1 MRTFVLYEDFVELE
15 VAERQRHLNRLNERL
30 VQTLP
35 NSTFEKIDRLMKA
48 SKVNQQFFNGLVNFQ
63 DYGFAPR
70 TKDSQPVEK
79 YQGSR
84 IHASQMHRNQAVLHS
99 LAREWSSYGAHERN
113 QAFQPLLS
121 ALRRKLPVNSTN
133 QYRQRVLV
141 PGCGLARLPL
151 EIAACGYAC
160 EANEYSMFMLTASH
174 YILNGVFKA
183 ESIPIYPWI
192 DRVSNVVHLSDIL
205 EPLLIPDVAPVDL
218 MSSTNSF
225 SSPGDHSPSPDL
237 PEPDFMRFSMAAGNF
252 VELYGGESQAGTWDA
267 IVTCFFLDTAPVVME

>member
-1 MRTFVLYEDFVELE
+1 MRTFLLYEDFVELDI
-15 VAERQRHLNRLNERL
+15 AKRQKHLNKLNERL

-35 NSTFEKIDRLMKA
+35 NSTFEKIDRLMNA
-48 SKVNQQFFNGLVNFQ
+48 SKVNQKFFNGLVNFQ
-63 DYGFAPR
+63 DYAFAPR
-70 TKDSQPVEK
+70 TRNSQPVEK
-79 YQGSR
+79 FRGSR
-84 IHASQMHRNQAVLHS
+84 IHSGQMHRNQAVLHS

-121 ALRRKLPVNSTN
+121 ALRRKLPVNSAN

-151 EIAACGYAC
+151 EIAASGYAC

-174 YILNGVFKA
+174 YILNGVFQA
-183 ESIPIYPWI
+183 QSIPIFPWI

-205 EPLLIPDVAPVDL
+205 EPLLIPDVVPVEL
-218 MSSTNSF
+218 MNSANSF
-225 SSPGDHSPSPDL
+225 SSVGDPSSPQDL

-252 VELYGGESQAGTWDA
+252 VELYGGESQAGVWDA